1 MGYNGIDMMRKAWLV
16 YNPAAGRFRARWLL
30 DKAVRA
36 LEDGG
41 WQLSVHETTNGRD
54 LVDLA
59 ADAVKQECEAVFV
72 AGGDGSIGKVV
83 SALAGTTTALG
94 VLPSGT
100 ANVWAREIGLK
111 RLDFANLRALEKA
124 AIRLARGKIRLV
136 DIGVANGT
144 EFLLWAGI
152 GLDGRIVNSMEPRMR
167 WEKAFG
173 ALQYGI
179 LALWNSIGW
188 EGIDLRVRSGDQV
201 WEDRFLVAVASNIRS
216 YAGGVIELSPHAK
229 IDDGLLDFWLI
240 TGRTLLDAVST
251 LIQVLKGTHE
261 EAPGVIHFKSQEAV
275 FEATGG
281 IPMHFDGEPF
291 TLQSPVHF
299 ESRRKTLRVL
309 LPSDGRQQLFS
320 ASESAEVA

>member
-1 MGYNGIDMMRKAWLV
+1 MREGWLV
-16 YNPAAGRFRARWLL
+16 YNPAAGRFPARRLL

-36 LEDGG
+36 LEAGG
-41 WQLSVHETTNGRD
+41 WEISIHETMNGRD
-54 LVDLA
+54 LADLA
-59 ADAVKQECEAVFV
+59 ADAVKHNCEAVFV
-72 AGGDGSIGKVV
+72 AGGDGSVGQVV
-83 SALAGTTTALG
+83 SALAGTETALA

-124 AIRLARGKIRLV
+124 AVRLAHGKTVLV
-136 DIGVANGT
+136 DIGLANGT

-152 GLDGRIVNSMEPRMR
+152 GLDGRIVNTIEPRMR

-188 EGIDLRVRSGDQV
+188 EGIELRVQSEGKV

-216 YAGGVIELSPHAK
+216 YAGGVVELSPQAK

-240 TGRTLLDAVST
+240 TGSTLKDAVGP
-251 LIQVLKGTHE
+251 LIQVLRGTHE
-261 EAPGVIHFKSQEAV
+261 QAPGVIHFKSQEAIL
-275 FEATGG
+275 EATGD
-281 IPMHFDGEPF
+281 IPMQFDGEPF
-291 TLQSPVHF
+291 MMNSPVHF

-309 LPSDGRQQLFS
+309 LPSDARQQLFT
-320 ASESAEVA
+320 SAEVA